1 MISVVVPVYNV
12 ERYIHTCIKSI
23 LNQTYRD
30 FELILVDDG
39 SPDACPFICNQ
50 YAENYSNVVVI
61 HKENG
66 GLSDA
71 RNAGTD
77 VAKGEYITYVD
88 SDDYVGETYLEVL
101 WGLINKY
108 QANIAVTGIR
118 TFYEGENITFIY
130 DSDNEYCLTGTEALE
145 HMLYQNMLDTSAC
158 AMLLPTKIAKQH
170 PFPYGRYHEDEFT
183 TYKYYM
189 SVDKVA
195 VTTRLQYFYLQ
206 RKNSIMHTF
215 GQASL
220 DELDAADNLVNIC
233 KTYYPSIVSAAI
245 SKKFSDYCQVL
256 LSINN
261 LRKHN
266 PQIYGRI
273 IEFLNIAKKDIITDS
288 KSRRKNRIAAF
299 LLFINPE
306 VLIFINRF
314 YNNKL

>member
-23 LNQTYRD
+23 LKQSYKD

-39 SPDACPFICNQ
+39 SPDTCPIICNQ

-71 RNAGTD
+71 RNVGTD
-77 VAKGEYITYVD
+77 IAKGEYITYVD
-88 SDDYVGETYLEVL
+88 SDDYIDETYLEVL

-108 QANIAVTGIR
+108 RADIAVTGIK
-118 TFYEGENITFIY
+118 TFYEGENITIIN
-130 DSDNEYCLTGTEALE
+130 DSIKEYCLSGVEALE

-158 AMLLPTKIAKQH
+158 AMLLPTEIAKQH

-189 SVDKVA
+189 SVGKVA

-206 RKNSIMHTF
+206 RKI
-215 GQASL
+215 ASCILL
-220 DELDAADNLVNIC
+220 D
-233 KTYYPSIVSAAI
+233 S
-245 SKKFSDYCQVL
+245 QV
-256 LSINN
+256 
-261 LRKHN
+261 
-266 PQIYGRI
+266 
-273 IEFLNIAKKDIITDS
+273 
-288 KSRRKNRIAAF
+288 
-299 LLFINPE
+299 
-306 VLIFINRF
+306 
-314 YNNKL
+314 